1 MIMMLSLETLR
12 LAMSNT
18 ATITTKAIELRDRG
32 FTVLTDTCM
41 DAELLMHAAQAS
53 HDVLEE
59 RLKDVAKLGCEPLDQ
74 GYAFGDISHRAR
86 SRWDLAAP
94 KEHGEILRAAMQ
106 RVTPIIEELHR
117 LPVNPGRRTS
127 MGSAPRASFAK
138 LLYTRALISRP
149 GAPAQ
154 NFHVDQEMG
163 WRSALLPSHRLF
175 NVFVPL
181 VDISADDDGT
191 QFLPGSHL
199 GGMNNALCTAAIQRS
214 GRVVDDELAMNAM
227 EAPGCP
233 AGGIIIF
240 DYRTLHRGLPN
251 SGARVRPVAY
261 GVCSTGWAKTGSTI
275 LHSMFG
281 M

>member
-1 MIMMLSLETLR
+1 
-12 LAMSNT
+12 
-18 ATITTKAIELRDRG
+18 
-32 FTVLTDTCM
+32 
-41 DAELLMHAAQAS
+41 
-53 HDVLEE
+53 
-59 RLKDVAKLGCEPLDQ
+59 
-74 GYAFGDISHRAR
+74 
-86 SRWDLAAP
+86 
-94 KEHGEILRAAMQ
+94 MQ

-117 LPVNPGRRTS
+117 LPVNPGEGGLAWARRL
-127 MGSAPRASFAK
+127 APRSPK

-233 AGGIIIF
+233 LRHHHIRLSNFASRIAELWRS
-240 DYRTLHRGLPN
+240 RTTCCIWRVLHRVGERQGQL
-251 SGARVRPVAY
+251 SSARCSGCSGQLASGCGGARPRKASNPRCAPALERHRGGTGAVSRKNVNVTREVVTRYSRVSPRAPGAHGKRQFGRPNTRKHRY
-261 GVCSTGWAKTGSTI
+261 STI
-275 LHSMFG
+275 CLFD
-281 M
+281 